1 VKADTAAR
9 AYIVCLLLA
18 LAGDIAVLPLPIL
31 DVASVPLSFFLV
43 LAGAVF
49 PMLRPREFRA
59 FISRRKVLII
69 LAALFLLSGALSAVF
84 SPFSALFGL
93 RWLARYAVFLSA
105 SFLLL
110 FLFFLERRRID
121 FFLKALLGLALF
133 LALIA
138 LIEAASE
145 GFSRFLAAA
154 FREGHRELYS
164 GRIRAAATLDNPNT
178 LGCFMALAVLL
189 AVVVRRRFGMGLG
202 LFIPAVV
209 LASAAL
215 ILSGSR
221 NALVVLLVPLAALL
235 FNRRTIGAALGAL
248 GIIVLSLIALA
259 PSGSRFAYLWKSA
272 PTARL
277 NTAPVAADSRSYDA
291 LRARK
296 MLRQSSLAMFRDHPL
311 FGVGPGGVSRAMS
324 AYASAELL
332 AMDGGK
338 IELRYLNAHNG
349 AINILAEFGGV
360 GALLALLIFLYPAAG
375 IVRRYG
381 LFPPEPEHALVLSI
395 LLSFVVDAFFY
406 SMLYMTAA
414 TTLFFLLGSS
424 EEGGVRFRPAPST
437 QPDPQQ
443 QGQ

>member
-1 VKADTAAR
+1 MKADTAAR

-18 LAGDIAVLPLPIL
+18 LAGDVAVLPLPVL
-31 DVASVPLSFFLV
+31 NVASVPLSFFVV
-43 LAGAVF
+43 LAGAFF
-49 PMLRPREFRA
+49 PMTRPREFRG
-59 FISRRKVLII
+59 FVSRRKVLII
-69 LAALFLLSGALSAVF
+69 LAALFLLSGALSAVL
-84 SPFSALFGL
+84 SPFPALFGL
-93 RWLARYAVFLSA
+93 KWLARYALFLGA
-105 SFLLL
+105 AFILL
-110 FLFFLERRRID
+110 FLFSLERRRID

-138 LIEAASE
+138 LIEVASE
-145 GFSRFLAAA
+145 GFSRFLADA
-154 FREGHRELYS
+154 FRAGNRELFS
-164 GRIRAAATLDNPNT
+164 GRIRAAATLDHPNT
-178 LGCFMALAVLL
+178 LGCFLALAVLL
-189 AVVVRRRFGMGLG
+189 AVVVRRRSGMGLG
-202 LFIPAVV
+202 LFVPAVV

-221 NALVVLLVPLAALL
+221 NAFVVLLVPLAALL
-235 FNRRTIGAALGAL
+235 SNRRTIGPALWALGL
-248 GIIVLSLIALA
+248 TVLSLIVVA

-272 PTARL
+272 QAARL
-277 NTAPVAADSRSYDA
+277 NTAPGAADPRSYDA

-296 MLRQSSLAMFRDHPL
+296 MLWQSSLAMFRDHPL
-311 FGVGPGGVSRAMS
+311 FGVGPGGVSRAMN

-338 IELRYLNAHNG
+338 IERQYLHAHNG

-360 GALLALLIFLYPAAG
+360 GALLAMLIFLYAARR

-395 LLSFVVDAFFY
+395 LLAFVVDAFFY

-424 EEGGVRFRPAPST
+424 EEEGVRFRPAPST
-437 QPDPQQ
+437 QPDPQ
-443 QGQ
+443 